1 MFFKNIRLFAL
12 TETFPYSQDELET
25 QLGNQLFAPCSKF
38 EKSRLGWVA
47 RWVTTLRCQ
56 RTKTL
61 RPCLLTLSVISLWY
75 ARRNRIGCC
84 PLCGATGD

>member
-38 EKSRLGWVA
+38 EKSASAGSA
-47 RWVTTLRCQ
+47 RWVTRSGVRGRRRCAHAYS
-56 RTKTL
+56 RC
-61 RPCLLTLSVISLWY
+61 R
-75 ARRNRIGCC
+75 
-84 PLCGATGD
+84 